1 MKMVL
6 VPDPDTPAGRVAE
19 LLSESM
25 RRNVLTFCTRLEEG
39 EYLMHGKP
47 GAERLLWHSGPWLHY
62 FVDALCVAL
71 ISGNAAA
78 HICLW
83 QGLDPHSGSGGFQQ
97 RYLSLSLLQRESW
110 AQHSCR
116 LGFLTRR
123 LWLEG

>member
-83 QGLDPHSGSGGFQQ
+83 QGLDPSTLVLEASNSGTYRFRCFSASRGHSI
-97 RYLSLSLLQRESW
+97 LVV
-110 AQHSCR
+110 
-116 LGFLTRR
+116 
-123 LWLEG
+123 